1 MAKYLP
7 IVACLMFLAPAHKA
21 AAENDIERFTRSI
34 AEVYRISVMCSKI
47 QKFDAEQFAR
57 IVVNYLGQY
66 YPEGVPYWALPEV
79 KERIKDRRSC
89 TRLISAT
96 LSDYRE
102 ASSSFVENNPEEPMP
117 PVITFASLAGSERT
131 PSLNVV
137 KPFSN

>member
-1 MAKYLP
+1 MAKYLCV
-7 IVACLMFLAPAHKA
+7 IAWLCFMAPAAKVQ
-21 AAENDIERFTRSI
+21 AENDIERFTRSI
-34 AEVYRISVMCSKI
+34 AEVYSISVMCSKI
-47 QKFDAEQFAR
+47 QKFDAEQFAH

-79 KERIKDRRSC
+79 KDRIKDRRSC
-89 TRLISAT
+89 TRMISAS

-102 ASSSFVENNPEEPMP
+102 ASNLFVENNPEEPTP
-117 PVITFASLAGSERT
+117 PVITFASLAGPLRT